1 MHVNFRMKF
10 SCTRNLQ
17 RTYKLTKNLPE
28 LYLSFRARSYCSP
41 PNLHSFSWLNA
52 HQEHRG
58 HVLRNRD
65 DRGQCEAFNTLL
77 NAAIYEKALISLKS
91 ILLIL
96 VTSIYFFDVLGIL
109 ELSILWRIF
118 ILKCNS
124 SMNAAELVSLDFY
137 LSNNRFRHLKALISN
152 KKCFNL
158 M

>member
-28 LYLSFRARSYCSP
+28 LCLSFRARSYCSP

-58 HVLRNRD
+58 HVLKNRD
-65 DRGQCEAFNTLL
+65 DRGQCEAFYTLL
-77 NAAIYEKALISLKS
+77 NDAIYEKALISPKS

-96 VTSIYFFDVLGIL
+96 VTSIYLLRCPWDSWAFHPMTDPHLVMQFFH
-109 ELSILWRIF
+109 ECCRINF
-118 ILKCNS
+118 FGFLPFQQS
-124 SMNAAELVSLDFY
+124 FPTFEGFDFQ
-137 LSNNRFRHLKALISN
+137 
-152 KKCFNL
+152 
-158 M
+158 